1 MSLAVSG
8 PEKFS
13 LASMFNGM
21 VSQSF
26 SCPET
31 QIYFLSIFN
40 VVFEI
45 FQNVLIFNVLFVVYY
60 IHKRI
65 SPSKCVKLCPSNGI
79 SNQKLKTNCLNTACD
94 I

>member
-31 QIYFLSIFN
+31 QIYFYLFSMLCLKYFN
-40 VVFEI
+40 MF
-45 FQNVLIFNVLFVVYY
+45 FIFNVLFVVYY

-65 SPSKCVKLCPSNGI
+65 CVKLCPSNGI
-79 SNQKLKTNCLNTACD
+79 SNQKLKKNSLNTACD